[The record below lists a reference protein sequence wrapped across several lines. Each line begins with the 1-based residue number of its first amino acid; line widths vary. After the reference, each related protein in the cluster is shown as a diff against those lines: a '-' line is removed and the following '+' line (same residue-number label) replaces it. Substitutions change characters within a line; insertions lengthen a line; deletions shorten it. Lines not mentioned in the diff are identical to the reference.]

1 MPLLVDHPLQIQWL
15 GLYQLI
21 QIGVGPLDLV
31 VVVVVVDAWPIMVGP
46 LGQKERIGHRW
57 QAPWM
62 PMGGRRLIVV
72 VVALAVVVVEVAVL
86 EPLGLLDV
94 LASM

>member
-31 VVVVVVDAWPIMVGP
+31 VVVVDAWPIMVGP

-57 QAPWM
+57 RAPWM
-62 PMGGRRLIVV
+62 PMGGQQSIAVV
-72 VVALAVVVVEVAVL
+72 EALAVVVVEAAVL